1 MFLYHLDVIYRYID
15 ITIINILFNS
25 RKINVNFLII
35 YVVNIIIVIY
45 IIIQNKIQCKGNVN
59 EF

>member
-1 MFLYHLDVIYRYID
+1 MVCVNMFLYHLDVIYRYIY

-35 YVVNIIIVIY
+35 YVVNMVS
-45 IIIQNKIQCKGNVN
+45 
-59 EF
+59 